1 MDDRKPPIDP
11 PPIDP
16 KALCSPGEADAAQAD
31 SVRESSSVIYFA
43 SAEEISEGFTIAL
56 RAMGFE
62 SEILLPE
69 LILQSDTLSNPEDN

>member
-1 MDDRKPPIDP
+1 MDDRKPPIHP
-11 PPIDP
+11 TAPCSPID
-16 KALCSPGEADAAQAD
+16 ADATLAA

-62 SEILLPE
+62 EVLLPD
-69 LILQSDTLSNPEDN
+69 LVQSNITSNPEDN

>member
-1 MDDRKPPIDP
+1 MDDRKPAIDTPIDP
-11 PPIDP
+11 T
-16 KALCSPGEADAAQAD
+16 ALCRPSATGAAQAD

-62 SEILLPE
+62 EVLLPD
-69 LILQSDTLSNPEDN
+69 IVQSNTTSNPEDS

>member
-1 MDDRKPPIDP
+1 MDDRK

-16 KALCSPGEADAAQAD
+16 KALCSPSEADAAQAD

-62 SEILLPE
+62 EVLLPD
-69 LILQSDTLSNPEDN
+69 LVQSNITSNPEDS